1 MSSEFE
7 KALDAVCDKFGIAV
21 DWSSKNVI
29 PYMQELSTRA
39 VHFKMTS
46 AIFFAVVGILMVV
59 SKILWVKLIK
69 YCDKKYKEEKNRYWD
84 AATYLSIAA
93 CIICIVMGMCVALC
107 SVYDIVTY
115 SVFSEKA
122 LIDFISTYMN

>member
-29 PYMQELSTRA
+29 PYVQELSTRV
-39 VHFKMTS
+39 VHFKMAS

-59 SKILWVKLIK
+59 SIILWVKLIK
-69 YCDKKYKEEKNRYWD
+69 YCDKRYKEEKWSDWD
-84 AATYLSIAA
+84 AAKGLSIGA
-93 CIICIVMGMCVALC
+93 CIICVVIGMYVVLY
-107 SVYDIVTY
+107 SVYDIVAY
-115 SVFSEKA
+115 SVLQKKA
-122 LIDFISTYMN
+122 LVDFISTYMN